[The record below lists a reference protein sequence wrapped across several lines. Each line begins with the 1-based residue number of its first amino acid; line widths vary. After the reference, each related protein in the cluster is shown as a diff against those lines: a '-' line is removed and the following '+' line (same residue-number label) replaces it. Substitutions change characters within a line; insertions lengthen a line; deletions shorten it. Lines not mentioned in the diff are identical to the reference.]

1 MKWQAAVEG
10 GDMQTRQIRAG
21 QQYYAVDGAATVWQV
36 QEIFGDPSGLRHVR
50 LFNVAAPSEM
60 RTFTCAVLN
69 DSRRFRLLS
78 EDPAHGAASGA
89 SADRRHG

>member
-1 MKWQAAVEG
+1 
-10 GDMQTRQIRAG
+10 MQTRQIRAG